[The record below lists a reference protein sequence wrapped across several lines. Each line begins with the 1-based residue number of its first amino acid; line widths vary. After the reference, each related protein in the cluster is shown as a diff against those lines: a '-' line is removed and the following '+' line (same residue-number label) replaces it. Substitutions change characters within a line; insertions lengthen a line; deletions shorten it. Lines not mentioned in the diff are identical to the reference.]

1 MHLSKFIHT
10 ETGRTIMSI
19 LLGLGLASLFRE
31 VCKGKNCVIYEAPEM
46 KNIEGKIYKHND
58 KCYKFKPESSN
69 CST

>member
-1 MHLSKFIHT
+1 MYLSKFIHT

-69 CST
+69 C

>member
-69 CST
+69 CSS

>member
-69 CST
+69 C